1 MITSIRGIVQ
11 QLGENEIT
19 LEVGGV
25 GIQIDVPAS
34 VLSDPPLVGTVLFLQ
49 THLAVKEDSL
59 TLYGFSTTE
68 ERELFELLIRVSGV
82 GPRLALATL
91 STLSPDAFRSA
102 IASNQPEALARVPG
116 IGKKTAE
123 KIVFHLHDQLQAPG
137 IADAPPSGVDTEVLA
152 VLTSLGY
159 SLVEAQA
166 AVQSIGPD
174 GPEDVEDRVKLALKF
189 FATP

>member
-34 VLSDPPLVGTVLFLQ
+34 VLSDPPLIGTVLFLQ